1 MKTFK
6 INIKKLTLIAALL
19 GVMLSMNISCVDDL
33 KQEPIT
39 DVTGKSLYED
49 FSNYKGLLAKL
60 YGALAVGGQQGSDGS
75 GDVADIDGGFSS
87 FSRLLFLMQEIT
99 TDEAV
104 VAWEDADLPDFHRLN
119 WTAANRFNKAMYYRL
134 YTEIAFC
141 NEFIKNTTDEQLATN
156 GITGTNAE
164 QAKVMRAE
172 ARFLRAFAYYNLLD
186 LYGNVT
192 LITETTDTN
201 VLPEQISRA
210 ELFNYVESELLAI
223 EPDLAAARSNEYGR
237 VDQAADWTLLSRLYL
252 NANVY
257 TGTSRYSDV
266 ITYTEKVIAA
276 GYSLKSDYSTLF
288 LADNNI
294 NNPEQIFQLTYDGQK
309 TQTYGGTTY
318 LVSAAVGGKMVPTDF
333 GITGGWGGLR
343 VTPEFVD
350 RFGASDKR
358 GRFFTEGQ
366 TKDIASVSTFAN
378 GYGFIKYKNITST
391 GAAGSNTTFVDT
403 DLPVFR
409 LADVYL
415 MYAEAVLRG
424 GGGSIST
431 ALGYVNALRTRAGV
445 SSIAQNTLTL
455 DYILDERS
463 RELSWE
469 MTRRSDL
476 IRYGY
481 FTSGSYLWAWKGGV
495 INGQGVDS
503 YRALFPIP
511 ADELVVN
518 SKLVQNPGY

>member
-39 DVTGKSLYED
+39 DVTGKS
-49 FSNYKGLLAKL
+49 L

-210 ELFNYVESELLAI
+210 ELFNYVESE
-223 EPDLAAARSNEYGR
+223 
-237 VDQAADWTLLSRLYL
+237 LLSRLYL